1 MKKRLLAILLA
12 LALVVSLM
20 PVGVLAAPGGST
32 EDFEYVRG
40 GGEATDEDNNV
51 TVSKTAKRTGEN
63 AYEITLSVTVPGN
76 VTVPGA
82 SADVVL
88 VIDAS
93 TSMKGGNINSAKTA
107 AKAFADELLA
117 EGNTGVHMAVV
128 TYTDE
133 PSTVCEL
140 TDNAQSVKSAVD
152 DIRISDDQGTNI
164 QAGIYQ
170 ARQLLAGSAAQNKV
184 IVVLS
189 DGDPT
194 YSYQSVGT
202 GEYTHTNYV
211 IYTDRELHED
221 TVEITGFD
229 YNTVLGSGSGYSL
242 TYIDDFWDVFDP
254 SYYGASKINATCTCS
269 ENHTHSFDFR
279 YYENNGEPAIAEAGF
294 AKDAGC
300 EIYGLY
306 LGDPSDEAIYTMSGI
321 ATDGGHYMQ
330 ASNDSLSALLEDI
343 AGDVIATTAGA
354 VVDPMGDNIILG
366 DVSGI
371 DGVTETQN
379 GLTWTPD
386 EIQATENDGSTTYR
400 ITYPITVDGKSLEN
414 DGYIDANG
422 TTTFTYC
429 VDGEDKTIDFPIPR
443 VWGEKE
449 YDEPE
454 ATAGRPINVVFK
466 LNGEEPQAGS
476 SISAY
481 IDVEPDGGSW
491 NPYGD
496 NGTVTFDY
504 TYYNCKDMTISAK
517 PGYVIEAIDADLVYG
532 QSGCNGITPDH
543 AVYTLDNVQGGS
555 TVTVYVRT
563 AYDIEFYLN
572 ETKLADYAETG
583 IVTGTTTGLVT
594 SYPKVDKPTGTS
606 PCGIHG
612 DGCEDDDK
620 DGVCDVHAPAGEN
633 GMQDA
638 KDFTYVASGLKSSIE
653 MPALPEVENAEV
665 NGWFLGSTTGEK
677 HNVGTDYTPTAD
689 DDKADSAERADKTI
703 KFYATSTEI
712 VQHPA
717 GYFVLVPGTMP
728 DDPSDSYETDAYVP
742 GSERIQDTSGRWV
755 DVTTGFIGYITDAAA
770 EAVLKAP
777 SDDKGHHRLTI
788 DENDYDAYLSVPKNY
803 TSEID
808 AMLED
813 GCSIVWY
820 QINNAGLSTEW
831 PDISEETGEGYHV
844 DGYIK
849 GADITVRYH
858 ANNDTTGEGS
868 YFDHPATSG
877 QSYTVLN
884 NGAQGGP
891 SFSREGYTFKGWN
904 TKDDG
909 TGDWYLNVDDEN
921 TATEIELLLDNEDLY
936 AQWTPNSGT
945 EYTVEHYKQN
955 LDGTYPEEPSEV
967 ENNLTGIT
975 GETATAT
982 PKSYEG
988 FAYNAEAEGTV
999 ASGTITG
1006 DGSLVLKLYYDRNSY
1021 KVTYVWDNATAPTNT
1036 PNPPA
1041 EATVKYGQ
1049 TVTVDTGTYDNVT
1062 ENGKTYAFDH
1072 WAVTSPTGTTAEN
1085 GSFTMP
1091 AADVTITGY
1100 WTSTDNLYTITIKY
1114 VNEAGETIHGDQ
1126 IDKNWKHGAT
1136 YSPLK
1141 TYWYDSMTGTDD
1153 KDYVFFGC
1161 ETNPE
1166 GIEINDKTFTV
1177 TGDTTITLIYSL
1189 DENKDNIPDK
1199 YQATVTYK
1207 VENGT
1212 WEDGT
1217 DADKT
1222 VVFTLWEKGEDGVW
1236 QEKDPA
1242 PTLGD
1247 TIPTGMKPD
1256 DTHKGEGEWDVN
1268 ITAETEVTGNATY
1281 TYTFNTAREFTVS
1294 IAPADIVAYT
1304 GGKAY
1309 GAIVGEDGKESDV
1322 TASGLPRPGYHIEL
1336 SADVVNWFTEH
1347 GVASTDPDE
1356 AAQDL
1361 SQYITFT
1368 YDDGNGTI
1376 REWTLTYRGIHDI
1389 DEITGEP
1396 TRYVYTLNATG
1407 NAPDVRLQY
1416 KDGDEYVFTD
1426 DFDMDENTVKAEY
1439 EMSIYPGDL
1448 NQNLIKAVIK
1458 VGEESIEAT
1467 TKVGT
1472 GKLTVLSTTNVEYTN
1487 PITNPAD
1494 GKISAAVPAGEDVTF
1509 TVNDSQVELDDDQ
1522 VSLLVDSVSDSA
1534 EFNAQLEE
1542 LAANAAGMEGAA
1554 TESFYLDLVHAENGN
1569 VQVGLNG
1576 TLTINWPMPSDAN
1589 PEGDFKIVHYIA
1601 MDRNDTFAVDDLT
1614 GDDYHTNE
1622 VIEND
1627 DGTLSFDVKS
1637 FSPFVLV
1644 YEAKE
1649 TAVTVDKSASDHRP
1663 EVGDRVKYT
1672 LVVENTGN
1680 TTLNNVVVADTL
1692 WESGMKIMLDTTPVT
1707 LDSDSLTISTI
1718 ILNQVITITYYYTP
1732 TWRDVGRLVN
1742 EATVTAGEVTDSDT
1756 VTVIVDDGWTPN
1768 IPDDDDEDVEPE
1780 VEYTPNWLNTDDHF
1794 AYIVGYEDGS
1804 VRPTANIT
1812 RAEVATIFFRLLTD
1826 EARAEFWSSEND
1838 FTDVA
1843 SDAWYNNAVST
1854 LSGMGILGGYE
1865 DGSFRPN
1872 ASITRAEFVAIA
1884 TRFFEYSARYEG
1896 GFTDVSYGD
1905 WYADCVQASADMGLV
1920 NGYEDGSFRPNASI
1934 TRAEAC
1940 AIVNR
1945 VLHRIPHED
1954 HLLSESVMNVW
1965 PDNPK
1970 SAWYYAD
1977 MQEATNSH
1985 DYDWTRESGS
1995 VVEDWTDK
2003 LPERDWS
2010 ALETEWANAYSK

>member
-1 MKKRLLAILLA
+1 MKKRLLAIFLA

-20 PVGVLAAPGGST
+20 PVGVLAAHSEGNPSNDYTYNDKESARDETSVTANKTVT
-32 EDFEYVRG
+32 ENQDGTY
-40 GGEATDEDNNV
+40 
-51 TVSKTAKRTGEN
+51 TV
-63 AYEITLSVTVPGN
+63 TLSVEGYTSETSETEYLP
-76 VTVPGA
+76 
-82 SADVVL
+82 ADIVL
-88 VIDAS
+88 VVDTS
-93 TSMKGGNINSAKTA
+93 TSMDDAVYVTCGNTVFREEHRSFLGVPYTVYVCTKCNTEYDLWEPSVCDHSTYIGDRLDVAKDAASQFVSGLLDSSNDIKIGLYDFSGSNRTNVGLTNNENSLLGAIEGLETPWLGDGTDYGFGLEGAQDILKSSSSDRSKFVVFLSDGEPQSGDTGIGTANQLKQAGVTIFTVGIDTGSTGNAANARKNISSKDEQNNAYFYTASSDGSSGSALTDILAQISETIQASVQAGTNAVMADVINTEYFDLVNNSLS
-107 AKAFADELLA
+107 DELTLGDDGKTLTWDIGEITSEKKEVSFVIEPK
-117 EGNTGVHMAVV
+117 EGSFGKLYTNSDVSLTFNSDKTGTEVTFEKGAIGDPTVEIYKV
-128 TYTDE
+128 TYTDGVEDAEVFPDQVYYLVSDVDSTSFEGEVPSRDGYTFNGWEKTENGYEVTNTAKWESTAPDLNGDAFKIRVQVDGKKVKDPYTYIEE
-133 PSTVCEL
+133 PERFESGTYTGWKTTLDEYGDITCDFDYDTYNCADVKITLKNPDKYFIQVIMYGQYEGESGAKNVSVSEDGSEYTIDNMCDYLADHATIIIL
-140 TDNAQSVKSAVD
+140 TKYNVEYYLDEQKLD
-152 DIRISDDQGTNI
+152 
-164 QAGIYQ
+164 
-170 ARQLLAGSAAQNKV
+170 
-184 IVVLS
+184 
-189 DGDPT
+189 
-194 YSYQSVGT
+194 
-202 GEYTHTNYV
+202 GEYTDN
-211 IYTDRELHED
+211 
-221 TVEITGFD
+221 
-229 YNTVLGSGSGYSL
+229 S
-242 TYIDDFWDVFDP
+242 TYI
-254 SYYGASKINATCTCS
+254 IN
-269 ENHTHSFDFR
+269 HSVV
-279 YYENNGEPAIAEAGF
+279 G
-294 AKDAGC
+294 
-300 EIYGLY
+300 
-306 LGDPSDEAIYTMSGI
+306 T
-321 ATDGGHYMQ
+321 TDGVKDGKH
-330 ASNDSLSALLEDI
+330 
-343 AGDVIATTAGA
+343 
-354 VVDPMGDNIILG
+354 
-366 DVSGI
+366 DVS
-371 DGVTETQN
+371 
-379 GLTWTPD
+379 WH
-386 EIQATENDGSTTYR
+386 
-400 ITYPITVDGKSLEN
+400 
-414 DGYIDANG
+414 
-422 TTTFTYC
+422 
-429 VDGEDKTIDFPIPR
+429 
-443 VWGEKE
+443 
-449 YDEPE
+449 
-454 ATAGRPINVVFK
+454 
-466 LNGEEPQAGS
+466 
-476 SISAY
+476 
-481 IDVEPDGGSW
+481 
-491 NPYGD
+491 NPVCD
-496 NGTVTFDY
+496 NGTYKTGFRSMLELPEKAGFEV
-504 TYYNCKDMTISAK
+504 
-517 PGYVIEAIDADLVYG
+517 
-532 QSGCNGITPDH
+532 SGWTCNGGTEGAI
-543 AVYTLDNVQGGS
+543 YNNDNMS
-555 TVTVYVRT
+555 EPLR
-563 AYDIEFYLN
+563 IRKILP
-572 ETKLADYAETG
+572 ADG
-583 IVTGTTTGLVT
+583 
-594 SYPKVDKPTGTS
+594 
-606 PCGIHG
+606 
-612 DGCEDDDK
+612 
-620 DGVCDVHAPAGEN
+620 N
-633 GMQDA
+633 
-638 KDFTYVASGLKSSIE
+638 
-653 MPALPEVENAEV
+653 
-665 NGWFLGSTTGEK
+665 
-677 HNVGTDYTPTAD
+677 
-689 DDKADSAERADKTI
+689 TI

-712 VQHPA
+712 AKVNA
-717 GYFVLVPGTMP
+717 GYFVLDPERFPDDFDPGTGYP
-728 DDPSDSYETDAYVP
+728 TESYYPNATREKVTFNGDDEH
-742 GSERIQDTSGRWV
+742 EV
-755 DVTTGFIGYITDAAA
+755 DDTTGYIGYLTEDG
-770 EAVLKAP
+770 EAYFNQHK
-777 SDDKGHHRLTI
+777 DEEGRLVI
-788 DENDYDAYLSVPKNY
+788 DEGFDMDWLILPEDFGQMQDKYGKNTIVP
-803 TSEID
+803 
-808 AMLED
+808 
-813 GCSIVWY
+813 Y
-820 QINNAGLSTEW
+820 QINNHTLGDSWPNVTEK
-831 PDISEETGEGYHV
+831 DTDGSYDSHQAYHV
-844 DGYIK
+844 DCYIK
-849 GADITVRYH
+849 NVKVDVIYDANYKNGGQYTHEDGA
-858 ANNDTTGEGS
+858 TTGG
-868 YFDHPATSG
+868 
-877 QSYTVLN
+877 SYTVLGN
-884 NGAQGGP
+884 DGHDEDKGP
-891 SFSREGYTFKGWN
+891 NFTREGYTFTGWN
-904 TKDDG
+904 TNPNG
-909 TGDWYLNVDDEN
+909 SG
-921 TATEIELLLDNEDLY
+921 EDYDADKTITLMNSLVLY
-936 AQWTPNSGT
+936 AQWEVDDEQTKDLTATVDYKLGDEVQEADHVDLKATVQVLAPDTLST
-945 EYTVEHYKQN
+945 EGVEAKTYTGWKLDSITINDEEAESLPATVNNGDAVVCNYVKDESQTKELSYTVQYYKDN
-955 LDGTYPEEPSEV
+955 VLADTDTVTESVWVNDTEVPVDEEKI
-967 ENNLTGIT
+967 NTT
-975 GETATAT
+975 D
-982 PKSYEG
+982 KYEG
-988 FAYNAEAEGTV
+988 YSFEKTV
-999 ASGTITG
+999 P
-1006 DGSLVLKLYYDRNSY
+1006 DEL
-1021 KVTYVWDNATAPTNT
+1021 P
-1036 PNPPA
+1036 
-1041 EATVKYGQ
+1041 
-1049 TVTVDTGTYDNVT
+1049 
-1062 ENGKTYAFDH
+1062 
-1072 WAVTSPTGTTAEN
+1072 
-1085 GSFTMP
+1085 
-1091 AADVTITGY
+1091 
-1100 WTSTDNLYTITIKY
+1100 
-1114 VNEAGETIHGDQ
+1114 ETIEANGV
-1126 IDKNWKHGAT
+1126 I
-1136 YSPLK
+1136 
-1141 TYWYDSMTGTDD
+1141 
-1153 KDYVFFGC
+1153 
-1161 ETNPE
+1161 
-1166 GIEINDKTFTV
+1166 
-1177 TGDTTITLIYSL
+1177 
-1189 DENKDNIPDK
+1189 
-1199 YQATVTYK
+1199 K
-1207 VENGT
+1207 VYYT
-1212 WEDGT
+1212 
-1217 DADKT
+1217 
-1222 VVFTLWEKGEDGVW
+1222 
-1236 QEKDPA
+1236 KDP
-1242 PTLGD
+1242 
-1247 TIPTGMKPD
+1247 
-1256 DTHKGEGEWDVN
+1256 V
-1268 ITAETEVTGNATY
+1268 Y
-1281 TYTFNTAREFTVS
+1281 TVS

-1472 GKLTVLSTTNVEYTN
+1472 GKLKVLSATDEQYTN
-1487 PITNPAD
+1487 PLINPET

-1542 LAANAAGMEGAA
+1542 HAANAAGMEGAA

-1627 DGTLSFDVKS
+1627 DGTLSFNVGG

-1649 TAVTVDKSASDHRP
+1649 TAVTVDKSASEWRP

-1680 TTLNNVVVADTL
+1680 TTTDITVSDTL
-1692 WESGMKIMLDTTPVT
+1692 WKAGMTVYVDGNEMT
-1707 LDSDSLTISTI
+1707 LDQNGK
-1718 ILNQVITITYYYTP
+1718 LNIENVIAGAKITITYYYTP

-1865 DGSFRPN
+1865 DGSVRPN

-1884 TRFFEYSARYEG
+1884 TRFFDYSARYEG